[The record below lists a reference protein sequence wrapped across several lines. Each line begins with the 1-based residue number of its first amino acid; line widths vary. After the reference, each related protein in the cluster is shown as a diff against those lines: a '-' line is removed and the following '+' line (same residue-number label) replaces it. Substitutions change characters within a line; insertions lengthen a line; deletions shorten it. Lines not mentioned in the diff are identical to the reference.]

1 MDLTNHVVQYIP
13 GATYDGM
20 EMVRHPGPGG
30 NWGEFIAWDP
40 VKGKRVWSV
49 KENLY
54 VWSGAVAT
62 GSDLVFYGTMD
73 GWFRAVD
80 ARSGKVLWS
89 QKLGSGI
96 TAAPMTFLGPDKRQ
110 YVAVY
115 AGVGGGAGV
124 LRREKGYMP
133 GGNTLYV
140 FSVDGNG
147 IGTGASQLVSQ
158 AGAAA
163 PVSVP
168 PAAAHN

>member
-1 MDLTNHVVQYIP
+1 
-13 GATYDGM
+13 
-20 EMVRHPGPGG
+20 
-30 NWGEFIAWDP
+30 
-40 VKGKRVWSV
+40 
-49 KENLY
+49 
-54 VWSGAVAT
+54 
-62 GSDLVFYGTMD
+62 
-73 GWFRAVD
+73 VD

-96 TAAPMTFLGPDKRQ
+96 TAAPMTFIGPDKRQ

-124 LRREKGYMP
+124 IRREKGYMP

-147 IGTGASQLVSQ
+147 IGNGTTQLISQ

-163 PVSVP
+163 PISVP

>member
-1 MDLTNHVVQYIP
+1 
-13 GATYDGM
+13 
-20 EMVRHPGPGG
+20 
-30 NWGEFIAWDP
+30 
-40 VKGKRVWSV
+40 
-49 KENLY
+49 
-54 VWSGAVAT
+54 
-62 GSDLVFYGTMD
+62 
-73 GWFRAVD
+73 
-80 ARSGKVLWS
+80 VLWS

-96 TAAPMTFLGPDKRQ
+96 TAAPMTFMGPDKRQ

-124 LRREKGYMP
+124 LRREKGFMP

-140 FSVDGNG
+140 FSVDGSG
-147 IGTGASQLVSQ
+147 IGTAGNQLVSQ

>member
-1 MDLTNHVVQYIP
+1 
-13 GATYDGM
+13 M
-20 EMVRHPGPGG
+20 EMVRKAGPGG
-30 NWGEFIAWDP
+30 NWGEVIAWDP

-80 ARSGKVLWS
+80 ARSGRVLWS

-115 AGVGGGAGV
+115 TGVGGGAGV
-124 LRREKGYMP
+124 LRKEKGYMP
-133 GGNTLYV
+133 SGNTLYV
-140 FSVDGNG
+140 FSVDGAG
-147 IGTGASQLVSQ
+147 IGLGASQLVSHAQ
-158 AGAAA
+158 AAA

>member
-1 MDLTNHVVQYIP
+1 
-13 GATYDGM
+13 
-20 EMVRHPGPGG
+20 MV
-30 NWGEFIAWDP
+30 
-40 VKGKRVWSV
+40 
-49 KENLY
+49 
-54 VWSGAVAT
+54 T

-124 LRREKGYMP
+124 LRRENGFMP

-140 FSVDGNG
+140 FSVDGAG
-147 IGTGASQLVSQ
+147 HRQRHDPACLACDSGGAGFGASGG
-158 AGAAA
+158 GA
-163 PVSVP
+163 
-168 PAAAHN
+168 

>member
-1 MDLTNHVVQYIP
+1 
-13 GATYDGM
+13 M
-20 EMVRHPGPGG
+20 EMQRHAGPGG

-40 VKGKRVWSV
+40 VKGKRVWSI

-54 VWSGAVAT
+54 VWSGAVVT

-124 LRREKGYMP
+124 LRRENGYHA
-133 GGNTLYV
+133 GRQHALCLL
-140 FSVDGNG
+140 DGWHGHRRRHHPACLACNSR
-147 IGTGASQLVSQ
+147 GAHL
-158 AGAAA
+158 GAARGSA
-163 PVSVP
+163 
-168 PAAAHN
+168 